1 MNDALNDA
9 ARTGQTQHERIL
21 AVQYAKL
28 INFQSGGT
36 VIAPWDVPQLDE
48 EWLNVF
54 LGLLDLPRR
63 RENYQA
69 FERRLIQRRQ
79 ENPNYRKYLQ

>member
-9 ARTGQTQHERIL
+9 ARTGQTHHSQIL

-28 INFQSGGT
+28 INLMSGGT
-36 VIAPWDVPQLDE
+36 VIAPWEVDQLDE

-54 LGLLDLPRR
+54 FGLLDLPKR
-63 RENYQA
+63 RESYQA
-69 FERRLIQRRQ
+69 FERRLIQRRN
-79 ENPNYRKYLQ
+79 EHPNYRKYLQ